1 MNRLPPG
8 VHVVRKR
15 LRDGTERAYYYWRAT
30 RAPLPHP
37 DSPGFQAALRAAKQ
51 AEATST
57 AGTFGALIQEYK
69 RSPAWA
75 AIGQRTRASYLAAFS
90 RLAELDAI
98 AVADFRRRHALQIR
112 DAMAATPGNAKVTMK
127 ALSMLLN
134 FAVEREY
141 LEINPVKAVKSLP
154 IGERHRWPDEA
165 IAFAC
170 AVLPE
175 NLRRA
180 VVLGL
185 YTGQRRG
192 DCAAMLWSHYD
203 GAGIEVTQIKTGARL
218 WIACHKALR
227 KELAAWKEDA
237 TAVTIL
243 TNADGKPWASSNVL
257 GSAFSAA
264 CRKHPELD
272 GLTFHGLRKTAAA
285 KLAEAGCTPHEIQ
298 AITGHQSLAMLQH
311 YTKEAGQ
318 RQRSTAAILKLETAT
333 KFTKKRGA
341 K

>member
-30 RAPLPHP
+30 RAPLPSP

-51 AEATST
+51 ASPETR

-69 RSPAWA
+69 RAPSWA
-75 AIGQRTRASYLAAFS
+75 AIGPKTRISYLLAFD
-90 RLAELDAI
+90 RLAELDAVP
-98 AVADFRRRHALQIR
+98 VADFRRRHALAIR
-112 DAMAATPGNAKVTMK
+112 DAMRATPGNAKVTMK
-127 ALSMLLN
+127 VLSMLLN

-141 LEINPVKAVKSLP
+141 LEVNPVKAVKSLP
-154 IGERHRWPDEA
+154 IGEHRRWPDEA
-165 IAFAC
+165 IDFAC
-170 AVLPE
+170 RVLPE

-180 VVLGL
+180 VVLAL

-218 WIACHKALR
+218 WVACHRALR
-227 KELAAWKEDA
+227 EELAAWKEGA

-243 TNADGKPWASSNVL
+243 TNSDGKPWAQSAVL
-257 GSAFSAA
+257 GTAFSTV
-264 CRKHPELD
+264 CRRYPELD

-298 AITGHQSLAMLQH
+298 AITGHKSLAMLQH

-318 RQRSTAAILKLETAT
+318 RQRSSAAITKLETVS
-333 KFTKKRGA
+333 KFTKNRGA